1 MFGKSSQRREWGM
14 TYFRCLCPVDLAD
27 LSWITTVSRCS
38 QSFSQP
44 SLKNRH
50 AGSLMGKMLFQ
61 IWRLFWRRLQEQG
74 SDPLDNFLKAIFGCW
89 KRLKAWPFKVAEGNL
104 VSAWDKVWSD
114 SLIISMKPSRTDCAA
129 VNRKRVEQ
137 NGCNSE
143 VRVRP

>member
-27 LSWITTVSRCS
+27 LSWFTTVSRCS

-74 SDPLDNFLKAIFGCW
+74 SDPLDNFLKATFGCW

-104 VSAWDKVWSD
+104 VSAWDKLWSNL
-114 SLIISMKPSRTDCAA
+114 LIISMKPSRTDCAA